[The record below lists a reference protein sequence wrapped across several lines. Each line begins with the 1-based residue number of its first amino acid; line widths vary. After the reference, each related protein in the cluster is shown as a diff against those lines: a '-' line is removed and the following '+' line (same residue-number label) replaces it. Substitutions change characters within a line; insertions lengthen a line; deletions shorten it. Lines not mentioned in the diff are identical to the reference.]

1 MKMNKIKLVTNS
13 FYIFCLLLV
22 VTGCNSESFLN
33 ESPTGFADP
42 NALLT
47 DKEGAEIYTI
57 GTYDAIRVLASDMDG
72 WLSMWG
78 TLAADEICVPN
89 WGATAKPI
97 YLHTL
102 SPSNATVRTIWENLY
117 ISVNKANSAID
128 RISAMT
134 EDQIDLESR
143 DKLIGESRFIRAMLY
158 FSLVS
163 SWENIPLVKN
173 ETTNLENIEVAQSTP
188 KEVYDFIIEDLLF
201 AESVL
206 NTEQGGGR
214 ATKGAAQALLSK
226 VYLQMTGFPL
236 NETDK
241 YALAETKLREVID
254 GNTYRILDEYPSVF
268 SLDNEQNEEMI
279 FAIGFDGPGINQG
292 GGLGTFYGPNGNVIN
307 GGQSGNN
314 WFVNWELAGTSAALP
329 EGSGSWGARNN
340 YNFAQGYHDDDIRSR
355 NNIAK
360 HNVNQ
365 GLWTAEDGMYNPIAR
380 KAHLPGKRA
389 TWKPWKW
396 HNIRPS
402 NWGND
407 TPFDQP
413 YIRYSDVLLMYAE
426 ALNGQGSL
434 TQVDI
439 DMTVNKLRT
448 RATIWPS
455 EVQPQ
460 DVAPLMV
467 LASQADNT
475 DEILSERR
483 KELCFEGWRRNDL
496 IRFGKYSQAISVTQ
510 PSWSNT
516 GNPAP
521 QFSDF
526 EIRWPIP
533 SNELQ
538 LNSKLVQ
545 NSGY

>member
-1 MKMNKIKLVTNS
+1 MNKIKLITNS

-22 VTGCNSESFLN
+22 VTGCNSESFLK

-57 GTYDAIRVLASDMDG
+57 GTYDATRVLASDMDG

-97 YLHTL
+97 YLHAL

-128 RISAMT
+128 RISGMT

-163 SWENIPLVKN
+163 SWENVPLVKN

-241 YALAETKLREVID
+241 YALAETKLKEVID

-268 SLDNEQNEEMI
+268 ALDNEQNEEMI

-314 WFVNWELAGTSAALP
+314 WYINWELAGTSASLP

-340 YNFAQGYHDDDIRSR
+340 YKFAQGYHDDDIRSR

-365 GLWTAEDGMYNPIAR
+365 GSWTAEDGMYNPIAR
-380 KAHLPGKRA
+380 KANLAGKRA

-402 NWGND
+402 NWSND

-426 ALNGQGSL
+426 ALNGQGKL

-439 DMTVNKLRT
+439 DMTVNKLRI

-455 EVQPQ
+455 DVQPQ

-510 PSWSNT
+510 PAWSNT

-533 SNELQ
+533 TNELQ

-545 NSGY
+545 NVGY

>member
-1 MKMNKIKLVTNS
+1 MNKIKLITNS

-22 VTGCNSESFLN
+22 VTGCNSEGFLK

-57 GTYDAIRVLASDMDG
+57 GTYDATRVLASDMDG

-97 YLHTL
+97 YLHAL

-163 SWENIPLVKN
+163 SWENVPLVKN

-241 YALAETKLREVID
+241 YALAETKLKEVID

-268 SLDNEQNEEMI
+268 ALDNEQNEEMI

-314 WFVNWELAGTSAALP
+314 WYINWELAGTSAALP

-340 YNFAQGYHDDDIRSR
+340 YKFAQGYHDDDIRSR

-365 GLWTAEDGMYNPIAR
+365 GSWTAEDGMYNPIAR
-380 KAHLPGKRA
+380 KANLAGKRA

-402 NWGND
+402 NWSND

-426 ALNGQGSL
+426 ALNGQGKL

-439 DMTVNKLRT
+439 DMTVNKLRI

-455 EVQPQ
+455 DVQPQ

-510 PSWSNT
+510 PAWSNT

-533 SNELQ
+533 TNELQ

-545 NSGY
+545 NVGY

>member
-1 MKMNKIKLVTNS
+1 MNKIKLITNT

-57 GTYDAIRVLASDMDG
+57 GTYDATRVLASDMDG

-188 KEVYDFIIEDLLF
+188 NEVYDFIIEDLLF

-214 ATKGAAQALLSK
+214 ATKGAAQALLGK

-241 YALAETKLREVID
+241 YALAEIKLKEVID
-254 GNTYRILDEYPSVF
+254 GNIYRILDDYPSVF

-292 GGLGTFYGPNGNVIN
+292 GSLGTFYGPNGNVIN

-340 YNFAQGYHDDDIRSR
+340 NNFAQGYHDDDIRSR

-365 GLWTAEDGMYNPIAR
+365 GPWTAEDGMYNPVAR
-380 KAHLPGKRA
+380 KAHLPGKRP

-439 DMTVNKLRT
+439 DMTVNILRT

-455 EVQPQ
+455 DIQPQ

>member
-1 MKMNKIKLVTNS
+1 MNKIKLITNS

-57 GTYDAIRVLASDMDG
+57 GTYDATRVLASDMDG

-89 WGATAKPI
+89 WGSTAKPI

-163 SWENIPLVKN
+163 SWENVPLVKN

-241 YALAETKLREVID
+241 YALAETKLKEVID

-268 SLDNEQNEEMI
+268 ALDNEQNEEMI

-314 WFVNWELAGTSAALP
+314 WYINWELAGTSAALP

-340 YNFAQGYHDDDIRSR
+340 YKFAQGYHDDDIRSR

-365 GLWTAEDGMYNPIAR
+365 GSWTAEDGMYNPIAR
-380 KAHLPGKRA
+380 KAHLAGKRA

-426 ALNGQGSL
+426 ALNGQGRL

-455 EVQPQ
+455 DVQPQ

>member
-1 MKMNKIKLVTNS
+1 MNTIKSITNS
-13 FYIFCLLLV
+13 FYLFCLLLV
-22 VTGCNSESFLN
+22 SAGCNNTENFLN

-42 NALLT
+42 NTLLK
-47 DKEGAEIYTI
+47 DKKGAEIFTI
-57 GTYDAIRVLASDMDG
+57 GTYDATRVLASDMNG

-78 TLAADEICVPN
+78 TLAADEICTPN
-89 WGATAKPI
+89 WGALSKPV

-102 SPSNATVRTIWENLY
+102 SPSNATVRSIWENLY

-128 RISAMT
+128 RISIMT
-134 EDQIDLESR
+134 EDKIDLESR
-143 DKLIGESRFIRAMLY
+143 NQLVGESRFVRAMLY
-158 FSLVS
+158 FALVS

-173 ETTNLENIEVAQSTP
+173 ETTNLEDIQVAQSTP
-188 KEVYDFIIEDLLF
+188 KEVYNFIVNDLLF

-206 NTEQGGGR
+206 SASQGGGR

-236 NETDK
+236 YENDK
-241 YALAETKLREVID
+241 YGLAETKLKEVID
-254 GNTYRILDEYPSVF
+254 GNTYEILDFYPSVF
-268 SLDNEQNEEMI
+268 ALDNEQNKEMI

-292 GGLGTFYGPNGNVIN
+292 GSLGTFYGPNGNVIN

-314 WFVNWELAGTSAALP
+314 WFVNWELAGTSAPLP
-329 EGSGSWGARNN
+329 IGSGSWGARNN
-340 YNFAQGYHDDDIRSR
+340 YPFAQGYHDDDIRSR
-355 NNIAK
+355 NNVAK

-365 GLWTAEDGMYNPIAR
+365 GPWTAEDGMYNEAAR
-380 KAHLPGKRA
+380 KSSLTGRRA

-402 NWGND
+402 NWGSD
-407 TPFDQP
+407 TPYDQP

-426 ALNGQGSL
+426 ALNGQGKL
-434 TQVDI
+434 TQTDV
-439 DMTVNKLRT
+439 DMTVNKLRM
-448 RATIWPS
+448 RATKWPS
-455 EVQPQ
+455 EVKDQE
-460 DVAPLMV
+460 VAPLMI
-467 LASQADNT
+467 LASMEENAT
-475 DEILSERR
+475 EILSERR

-496 IRFGKYSQAISVTQ
+496 IRFGKYTEAINVTQ
-510 PSWSNT
+510 PSWSNS
-516 GNPAP
+516 GNPAT

-538 LNSKLVQ
+538 LNSELVQ
-545 NSGY
+545 NPGY

>member
-1 MKMNKIKLVTNS
+1 MNKIKLITNS
-13 FYIFCLLLV
+13 FYIFCLLLL
-22 VTGCNSESFLN
+22 VTGCNSEGFLK

-57 GTYDAIRVLASDMDG
+57 GTYDAARVLASDMDG

-97 YLHTL
+97 YLHAL

-128 RISAMT
+128 RISGMT

-163 SWENIPLVKN
+163 SWENVPLVKN

-241 YALAETKLREVID
+241 YALAETKLKEVID

-268 SLDNEQNEEMI
+268 ALDNEQNEEMI

-314 WFVNWELAGTSAALP
+314 WYINWELAGTSAALP

-340 YNFAQGYHDDDIRSR
+340 YKFAQGYHDDDIRSR

-365 GLWTAEDGMYNPIAR
+365 GSWTAEDGMYNPIAR
-380 KAHLPGKRA
+380 KANLAGKRA

-402 NWGND
+402 NWSND

-426 ALNGQGSL
+426 ALNGQGKL

-439 DMTVNKLRT
+439 DMTVNKLRI

-455 EVQPQ
+455 DVQPQ

-533 SNELQ
+533 TNELQ

-545 NSGY
+545 NVGY

>member
-1 MKMNKIKLVTNS
+1 
-13 FYIFCLLLV
+13 
-22 VTGCNSESFLN
+22 
-33 ESPTGFADP
+33 
-42 NALLT
+42 
-47 DKEGAEIYTI
+47 
-57 GTYDAIRVLASDMDG
+57 MDG

-188 KEVYDFIIEDLLF
+188 NEGYDFIIEDLLF

-214 ATKGAAQALLSK
+214 ATKGAAQALLGK

-241 YALAETKLREVID
+241 YALAEIKLKEVID

-268 SLDNEQNEEMI
+268 ALDNEQNEEMI

-340 YNFAQGYHDDDIRSR
+340 NNFAQGYHDDDIRSR

-365 GLWTAEDGMYNPIAR
+365 GPWTAEDGMYNPIAR

-455 EVQPQ
+455 DVQPQ

>member
-1 MKMNKIKLVTNS
+1 MNKIKLITNS

-241 YALAETKLREVID
+241 YALAEIKLKEVID
-254 GNTYRILDEYPSVF
+254 GNIYRILDDYPSVF

-292 GGLGTFYGPNGNVIN
+292 GSLGTFYGPNGNVIN

-365 GLWTAEDGMYNPIAR
+365 GPWTAEDGMYNPIAR

-455 EVQPQ
+455 DVQPQ

>member
-1 MKMNKIKLVTNS
+1 MNKIKLITNT

-57 GTYDAIRVLASDMDG
+57 GTYDATRVLASDMDG

-89 WGATAKPI
+89 WGVTAKPI

-134 EDQIDLESR
+134 ENQIDLESR

-188 KEVYDFIIEDLLF
+188 NEVYDFIIEDLLF

-214 ATKGAAQALLSK
+214 ATKGAAQALLGK

-241 YALAETKLREVID
+241 YALAEIKLKEVID
-254 GNTYRILDEYPSVF
+254 GNTYRILDEYTSVF

-292 GGLGTFYGPNGNVIN
+292 GSLGTFYGPNGNVIN

-340 YNFAQGYHDDDIRSR
+340 NNFAQGYHDDDIRSR

-365 GLWTAEDGMYNPIAR
+365 GPWTAEDGMYNPVAR
-380 KAHLPGKRA
+380 KAHLPGKRP

-439 DMTVNKLRT
+439 DMTVNILRT

-455 EVQPQ
+455 DVQPQ